1 MEEAGANLF
10 TFLLYPPDQ
19 WKSIRTTDE
28 VEKPFCTAKPGSWR
42 TQLENSRPF
51 CGFQSMNASGRDA
64 ALRSS
69 PEAAQRCAEG
79 AGLDRS
85 AASRNPFIHLEA
97 GLPLPA
103 QT

>member
-1 MEEAGANLF
+1 MPSGAVECL
-10 TFLLYPPDQ
+10 TKDRDALLAFYNFPAEHWDHM
-19 WKSIRTTDE
+19 RTRDE
-28 VEKPFCTAKPGSWR
+28 VQKPFCTARPGSWR

-79 AGLDRS
+79 AGLDR
-85 AASRNPFIHLEA
+85 RV
-97 GLPLPA
+97 A
-103 QT
+103 QSFHSS